1 MVEGQTKSIASD
13 GRHTSE
19 IWKDLN
25 RDQKHKVNTPLLHF
39 WSSFQTQIVA
49 TYGEQDDQR

>member
-1 MVEGQTKSIASD
+1 MVEGQTKSNASD

-25 RDQKHKVNTPLLHF
+25 RDQKHKVIPPMLHI

-49 TYGEQDDQR
+49 EERDDQT